1 MIRVL
6 TWPFRMVWS
15 LLGVIFLAAGKLL
28 TLLIGLALAAVGVV
42 LIGSIVGAGI
52 GIPLLILFT
61 RGLPVFLRENV
72 HHTGSEIETTRERL
86 QVALYA
92 ATGLPIIVAVTQIA
106 ASSGLIS
113 TTDASIMVTG
123 GAFTV
128 LLFPLLAS
136 WLVTRE
142 PGA

>member
-52 GIPLLILFT
+52 GIPLLIL
-61 RGLPVFLRENV
+61 G
-72 HHTGSEIETTRERL
+72 
-86 QVALYA
+86 
-92 ATGLPIIVAVTQIA
+92 
-106 ASSGLIS
+106 
-113 TTDASIMVTG
+113 
-123 GAFTV
+123 V
-128 LLFPLLAS
+128 LLMIRSLF
-136 WLVTRE
+136 
-142 PGA
+142 

>member
-52 GIPLLILFT
+52 GIPLLIF
-61 RGLPVFLRENV
+61 G
-72 HHTGSEIETTRERL
+72 
-86 QVALYA
+86 
-92 ATGLPIIVAVTQIA
+92 
-106 ASSGLIS
+106 
-113 TTDASIMVTG
+113 
-123 GAFTV
+123 V
-128 LLFPLLAS
+128 LLMIRSLF
-136 WLVTRE
+136 
-142 PGA
+142 